1 MFGGGTFYVP
11 ADWSVNTDVT
21 AVFGG
26 FSDKRRT
33 SLETATDPEKVLYI
47 KGFVLFGGGEIKNA

>member
-11 ADWSVNTDVT
+11 SDWSVKADVT

-33 SLETATDPEKVLYI
+33 NIENTTDPEKVLHI
-47 KGFVLFGGGEIKNA
+47 KGMVLFGGGEIKTA